1 MWPFQTVEWDPVNRG
16 RLVLLLF
23 LLLLLAAG
31 CAFHAEA
38 EGPGQR
44 SPGAGEP
51 PALGLP
57 GTLPVPPDTVL
68 LEQLEHAIDL
78 RLRDD
83 YDRFLDGRDPG
94 ELLEHATLTQT
105 ALDRGIFGPDALF
118 IVGDELFDYE
128 FRPEQGLGNGLAGR
142 PGIAAGTH
150 PAPNLRR
157 VHAGTFG
164 GPDSHNCSS
173 CHLKGGPDG
182 AGNRTQNAF
191 LRGDGRSTLRAD
203 ERNPP
208 HLLGLGPIAVLAREM
223 TVDLQRAR
231 VEALAEAARRLE
243 PIAVPLVSKGVS
255 FGSIVA
261 RPDGSVDTSR
271 IEGVDADLVVKP
283 FGWKGHSTSL
293 PEIVEESFRIHMGL
307 LSPWRQ
313 RKLRDGPDPDQGDG
327 AWYDADRDGV
337 HHEVESGM
345 VTTLAAYLAQL
356 ETPVIRPPAPAA
368 LLDRFARGR
377 GLFDGIGCA
386 SCHRPALVL
395 DDPVL
400 EIRSLDPEHVDGT
413 PVRVDVAR
421 DGDSP
426 KVEPEK
432 VLGARHIVR
441 LFSDLKRHDMGPG
454 LATPAPQG
462 SIAASVFLTRPLWGL
477 AFTSPYL
484 HDGRAPTVDDAVR
497 LHGGEAAPSRD
508 RYLELTGED
517 RASLQVFLLSLDR
530 EPKLFVP

>member
-1 MWPFQTVEWDPVNRG
+1 VKRG
-16 RLVLLLF
+16 LLVLLLII
-23 LLLLLAAG
+23 AG
-31 CAFHAEA
+31 CASRRPEADDLPPRSTSAPHALRIPE
-38 EGPGQR
+38 
-44 SPGAGEP
+44 S
-51 PALGLP
+51 
-57 GTLPVPPDTVL
+57 LPVPPDTVL
-68 LEQLEHAIDL
+68 IEQLEDALDL
-78 RLRDD
+78 RFRDEF
-83 YDRFLDGRDPG
+83 DRFLDGRDPG

-105 ALDRGIFGPDALF
+105 ALDRGIFGPDALR

-142 PGIAAGTH
+142 PGIAAGPH

-191 LRGDGRSTLRAD
+191 LRGDGRSTLGAD

-223 TVDLQRAR
+223 TVDLQHARAG
-231 VEALAEAARRLE
+231 ALAEAARRLE
-243 PIAVPLVSKGVS
+243 PVAVPLASKGVS
-255 FGSIVA
+255 FGSIEA

-271 IEGVDADLVVKP
+271 VEGVDADLVVKP
-283 FGWKGHSTSL
+283 FGWKGHSASL
-293 PEIVEESFRIHMGL
+293 PEMVEESFRIHMGL
-307 LSPWRQ
+307 LSPWGQSR
-313 RKLRDGPDPDQGDG
+313 LRDGPDPDQGDG

-356 ETPVIRPPAPAA
+356 ETPVIRPPAPAV
-368 LLDRFARGR
+368 LLERFARGR
-377 GLFDGIGCA
+377 RLFDEIGCA

-395 DDPVL
+395 EDPVL
-400 EIRSLDPEHVDGT
+400 EIRPLDPQHTGKT

-432 VLGARHIVR
+432 VLGARHIAR
-441 LFSDLKRHDMGPG
+441 LFSDLKRHDMGPE
-454 LATPAPQG
+454 LATPSAQG
-462 SIAASVFLTRPLWGL
+462 SIPASAFLTRPLWGL

-497 LHGGEAAPSRD
+497 LHGGEGAPSRD
-508 RYLELTGED
+508 RYLELSGED
-517 RASLQVFLLSLDR
+517 RASLRVFLLSLDR

>member
-1 MWPFQTVEWDPVNRG
+1 LEAVSRG
-16 RLVLLLF
+16 LLLS
-23 LLLLLAAG
+23 LVMAAG
-31 CAFHAEA
+31 CASLP
-38 EGPGQR
+38 GPGNPR
-44 SPGAGEP
+44 PVPTGSVPSLD
-51 PALGLP
+51 LGLP
-57 GTLPVPPDTVL
+57 DPLPIPPDTVL
-68 LEQLEHAIDL
+68 LEQIGDALDL
-78 RLRDD
+78 RLRDEF
-83 YDRFLDGRDPG
+83 DRFLDGRDSG
-94 ELLEHATLTQT
+94 ELLEHATLTQA
-105 ALDRGIFGPDALF
+105 ALDRGIFGPDALR

-128 FRPEQGLGNGLAGR
+128 FRPDQGLGNGLAGR
-142 PGIAAGTH
+142 PGIPAGPH

-157 VHAGTFG
+157 VHAGSFG

-208 HLLGLGPIAVLAREM
+208 HLLGLGPVAVLAREM
-223 TVDLQRAR
+223 TADLQRAR
-231 VEALAEAARRLE
+231 SGALAEAARRHE
-243 PIAVPLVSKGVS
+243 PVAAPLASKGVS
-255 FGSIVA
+255 FGTIVV
-261 RPDGSVDTSR
+261 RPDGSADASR
-271 IEGVDADLVVKP
+271 VEGVDPDLVVKP
-283 FGWKGHSTSL
+283 FGWKGHSASL
-293 PEIVEESFRIHMGL
+293 PDIIEESFRIHMGL
-307 LSPWRQ
+307 LSPWGQ
-313 RKLRDGPDPDQGDG
+313 RRLRDGPPDPDQGDG
-327 AWYDADRDGV
+327 TWYDADRDGV
-337 HHEVESGM
+337 SQEVEGGM
-345 VTTLAAYLAQL
+345 VTTLTAYLSQL
-356 ETPVIRPPAPAA
+356 EIPVVRPPATAG

-377 GLFDGIGCA
+377 GLLDDIGCS

-395 DDPVL
+395 EDPVL
-400 EIRSLDPEHVDGT
+400 EIRSLDPEHADR
-413 PVRVDVAR
+413 PPLRVDVAR

-441 LFSDLKRHDMGPG
+441 LFSDLKRHDMGPA

-462 SIAASVFLTRPLWGL
+462 TIPASVFLTRPLWGL

-484 HDGRAPTVDDAVR
+484 HDGRAPTVDDAIR

-508 RYLELTGED
+508 RYLELPEED